1 MVQLNYI
8 IYLLIITVGFI
19 CGIIFKWSTKSM
31 RPVIILLGITLV
43 SESISKFLAITI
55 HNNNYVYH
63 FFHPIQLFV
72 WGFFFYMNTKNIIF
86 KTSLL
91 ILTAIF
97 IIGSFLNSLYLQE
110 LTVFPGNFI
119 KFQTLI
125 LLLWSGNLF
134 IEYLDKPTAQNI
146 FTDPVFLT
154 TIAVIWFNLVS
165 FSFFDFFNIFLIKK
179 IPTDSIRAVHY
190 FSNYLYYSL
199 IAVAMIVKSKQI
211 LREQH

>member
-1 MVQLNYI
+1 MVKLNYI

-19 CGIIFKWSTKSM
+19 CGIIFKWNTKSV
-31 RPVIILLGITLV
+31 RPVIFLLGITLV

-72 WGFFFYMNTKNIIF
+72 WGFFFYLNTKNILF
-86 KTSLL
+86 KRSLL
-91 ILTAIF
+91 MLTTIF
-97 IIGSFLNSLYLQE
+97 IAGSFLNSIYLQA

-134 IEYLDKPTAQNI
+134 IEYLDRPAGQNI
-146 FTDPVFLT
+146 FTDPIFLT

-199 IAVAMIVKSKQI
+199 IVVAMLVKNKQI
-211 LREQH
+211 LREQY